1 MDSLDA
7 FELGV
12 DRFAELERCGV
23 DHAHRASGDQYLA
36 TVGSRSDPCRLFYA
50 QTGVVTFIPDHVA
63 CMDTQADTQHGTT
76 ASITGDALTP
86 HIRELARQEL

>member
-1 MDSLDA
+1 VDSLDA

-12 DRFAELERCGV
+12 DRFAELELCGF

-36 TVGSRSDPCRLFYA
+36 TVGGRGDPCRLFCA
-50 QTGVVTFIPDHVA
+50 QTEVVTFIPDHVA
-63 CMDTQADTQHGTT
+63 CMDTQADTQHDTP

-86 HIRELARQEL
+86 HVRELARQEL